1 MTNWPKQRM
10 PAPDPANYT
19 DTQQQVA
26 DAIAAGPRGGVRGPL
41 AVWLN
46 RPGLAAKAQELGQY
60 CRYDS
65 ALEPHLSELA
75 ILVMARTYSAE
86 FEWYAHKPIAIKAGL
101 PEAAVE
107 AIRLGQDPDL
117 TDPEAS
123 VVYRVAR
130 AALDTRELPDD
141 LYAEAEATLGRD
153 RLVDLVGVL
162 GYYSLISLTLNIFRI
177 SPPADAPMAFA
188 PKDPT

>member
-1 MTNWPKQRM
+1 MTKWPKQRM
-10 PAPDPANYT
+10 PAPDPAHYT
-19 DTQQQVA
+19 DAQQQVA
-26 DAIAAGPRGGVRGPL
+26 DAIAAGPRGSVRGPL

-101 PEAAVE
+101 SEAAVE

-130 AALDTRELPDD
+130 AALDTRQLPDD